1 MNNKFRNQIMIG
13 GFIII
18 AILVGAI
25 YSNNEEDDVQVLQ
38 DTAFLEVSETETN
51 EENIYVYVLGAVH
64 RPGVIE
70 VSENSR
76 VFEVI
81 EHAGGTTNL
90 ADLDKINLAS
100 IVQDE
105 EKIIIPFLVSGDS
118 TENINEKY
126 YNSSKTSL
134 ININSAEQS
143 ELEKLAGIGESTA
156 KKIIEF
162 RRENG
167 RFKEIDDIMNVSGI
181 GESKFNAIKND
192 ITVWA
197 CYLANKINWGDLNW
211 ISMK

>member
-1 MNNKFRNQIMIG
+1 MKEVYMNNKFRNQIMIG

-192 ITVWA
+192 ITV
-197 CYLANKINWGDLNW
+197 
-211 ISMK
+211 